1 MTLGSMDILTML
13 IQITHE
19 HEISFYL
26 FISSLISFTKVL
38 VFSVKVFTS
47 LVKFIPKYFI
57 VSDTIVNGI
66 VFFISFS
73 DNWLLMYRNV
83 TNFCMLIVYSL
94 FFFFSFLEGNEG
106 WTGEIL
112 SSPCLVNSCSSFK
125 DEFRHH
131 LHQFPDLLGVC
142 WVPPHGLQV
151 PPLGLE
157 KQLQVMNRENAR
169 ASL

>member
-1 MTLGSMDILTML
+1 MYQGLKCDPTILPSGIQPKKIICDMQNRFIHAALHDISLVL
-13 IQITHE
+13 LP
-19 HEISFYL
+19 SS
-26 FISSLISFTKVL
+26 ISSSFADHSLEFHIPARLNPHHGNVCA
-38 VFSVKVFTS
+38 FS
-47 LVKFIPKYFI
+47 
-57 VSDTIVNGI
+57 
-66 VFFISFS
+66 FFLPLGFF
-73 DNWLLMYRNV
+73 L
-83 TNFCMLIVYSL
+83 SL

>member
-83 TNFCMLIVYSL
+83 TNFCMLIVYSVISL
-94 FFFFSFLEGNEG
+94 NVYKLGYEVELE
-106 WTGEIL
+106 
-112 SSPCLVNSCSSFK
+112 
-125 DEFRHH
+125 D
-131 LHQFPDLLGVC
+131 
-142 WVPPHGLQV
+142 
-151 PPLGLE
+151 
-157 KQLQVMNRENAR
+157 
-169 ASL
+169 